1 MSIQIRWLG
10 LAGVAL
16 LLAGCATAAPT
27 PTPPPTPAALTSPIV
42 LYNWEEYMPQPVL
55 DAFADEYGIEVVVQT
70 YASQEEAVAAIRAGA
85 VAYDVAVI
93 ANDMLPALIA
103 EGRLAEIDHTAVPNF
118 ANISPNFRDLIFDPG
133 NVYSIPYLWGTTG
146 LLVRTDLTA
155 APVTRWA
162 DLWDERYAGK
172 VAARLLPTELLTV
185 ALRALGY
192 SDHSEKPDEVEAAL
206 QRLVALKPGLR
217 FVDVESGNAL
227 APLLAGDVVLMVGWN
242 GDAITA
248 RQTDPAVAYVLPE
261 EGAIAWVDNFVIAA
275 DSPNRRAA
283 ELFIDFVLRPE
294 ISAQIVEAYYY
305 PSANEAAQQFV
316 DPALAAD
323 PLLFPA
329 SEDTARLTF
338 YLSLSEA
345 GNELYN
351 ATWQRFQDAP

>member
-1 MSIQIRWLG
+1 MSVRTRWLG

-16 LLAGCATAAPT
+16 LLAGCATLSLA
-27 PTPPPTPAALTSPIV
+27 PPPTPAASPDRIV
-42 LYNWEEYMPQPVL
+42 LYNWAEYMPQPVL
-55 DAFADEYGIEVVVQT
+55 DAFANEYGVEVVVQT
-70 YASQEEAVAAIRAGA
+70 YESQEEAVDAIRTGA
-85 VAYDVAVI
+85 VEYDVAVI
-93 ANDMLPALIA
+93 ANDMLPTIIA
-103 EGRLAEIDHTAVPNF
+103 EERLAKIDRTAIPNF

-155 APVTRWA
+155 TPVARWA
-162 DLWDERYAGK
+162 DLWDARYAGK
-172 VAARLLPTELLTV
+172 IAARPLATELLTV
-185 ALRALGY
+185 ALKALGY
-192 SDHSEKPDEVEAAL
+192 AVPSEQPDELAAAA
-206 QRLVALKPGLR
+206 QRLIALKPGLR
-217 FVDVESGNAL
+217 LVDVESEDAL
-227 APLLAGDVVLMVGWN
+227 APLLAGEVVLMVGWN

-248 RQTDPAVAYVLPE
+248 RQSNPAVAYVLPQ

-275 DSPNRRAA
+275 DSPHRRTA

-329 SEDTARLTF
+329 AEDTARLNF

-345 GNELYN
+345 ENELYS
-351 ATWQRFQDAP
+351 AAWQRFLDAP